1 MEATHQGNGKSA
13 TLYIRNSLGELMMR
27 MRDCISYKNE
37 RSFVKYSEYGPLDQ
51 NQVE

>member
-13 TLYIRNSLGELMMR
+13 TLYIRNSLGELKMR
-27 MRDCISYKNE
+27 MRDCKNE